1 MQPTIL
7 KLAALGQVA
16 EDLLN
21 KFAKKKDKTD
31 KKKTS
36 KKKTKTTKKRRS
48 ADKVKTPSNKT
59 SKPSSRT
66 SKTLPEEL
74 IDKHVARTYEPLYN
88 TFDKGHSPEHMR
100 EVLQKATLLAR
111 THAPNDTYMVGLAA
125 KLHDVGLR
133 VARKDHEKHGWNIV
147 RKDPFLQTHMHPAQL
162 RRLSLAIKNHRAS
175 TGNPRDILGKIVSDA
190 DRDVD
195 PYRAFSR
202 SYFYG
207 KTHFPE
213 LTEAQHVRRSVEHP
227 LAKYHQIRTFF
238 PETQA
243 QVQAML
249 QALRDPK
256 QVEIFRRR
264 AQRENS

>member
-1 MQPTIL
+1 MQPTIF
-7 KLAALGQVA
+7 KIAALGQIA
-16 EDLLN
+16 ENLLT
-21 KFAKKKDKTD
+21 KFAKKKQAKTAKDKT
-31 KKKTS
+31 KPKGKASSS
-36 KKKTKTTKKRRS
+36 KKAKPTLKK
-48 ADKVKTPSNKT
+48 
-59 SKPSSRT
+59 
-66 SKTLPEEL
+66 LPEEL
-74 IDKHVARTYEPLYN
+74 IDKHVAKTYEPLYN
-88 TFDKGHSPEHMR
+88 TFDKGHSPEHMQ
-100 EVLQKATLLAR
+100 EVLQKAILLAG
-111 THAPNDTYMVGLAA
+111 THAPNDKYMVGLAA
-125 KLHDVGLR
+125 KLHDVGLK
-133 VARKDHEKHGWNIV
+133 VARQDHEKHGWDIV
-147 RKDPFLQTHMHPAQL
+147 RKDPFLQANMHPLQL
-162 RRLSLAIKNHRAS
+162 RRLALAIKNHRAS

-213 LTEAQHVRRSVEHP
+213 LTEAQHVQRSVDHP
-227 LAKYHQIRTFF
+227 LAKYRQIRTFF